1 MAQHRDDGVDKV
13 DGRGDAAGDDHQQR
27 QRTVAF
33 KAETVHKAHEGN
45 TGTCH
50 KCGAHAGDDHDQ
62 RHNGNN
68 NQVKAAT
75 LARIRPNARQTQEL
89 RFIDKS
95 NAQQNSL
102 RRKEQGIKV
111 QLILVGQRA
120 FHHELGH
127 ALDKVKQEQCAKERG
142 ALDKQVASLAQAH
155 AA

>member
-27 QRTVAF
+27 QCAVALEVE
-33 KAETVHKAHEGN
+33 AVHIAHEGN
-45 TGTCH
+45 AGTGH

-68 NQVKAAT
+68 NQIKATT
-75 LARIRPNARQTQEL
+75 LARISPNARQAQEL

-102 RRKEQGIKV
+102 SWKKQGIKV
-111 QLILVGQRA
+111 QLIFVGQCA
-120 FHHELGH
+120 FHHKLGH
-127 ALDKVKQEQCAKERG
+127 ALDKIEQE
-142 ALDKQVASLAQAH
+142 
-155 AA
+155 